1 MPKIKNIYLKLINSG
16 NVFTQREHIRVQN
29 YSAPLHKEKFPP
41 YIQAVPFILRWF
53 YITCSYRRRM
63 STNDSVISWLNKQL
77 TNAKIRDPG
86 FRIAPPPKNISHAI
100 GGDMSA
106 QAMTTM
112 QPSMA
117 TEQKNN
123 NLVAST
129 PIQMQDKLVNHSN
142 KTGKENKND
151 ENDTEKI
158 ELDPKYLLPSTS
170 QPGMPKS
177 VSHEKGARRKTVLSA
192 TKQQSVY
199 FNGSNIQ

>member
-1 MPKIKNIYLKLINSG
+1 MN
-16 NVFTQREHIRVQN
+16 
-29 YSAPLHKEKFPP
+29 
-41 YIQAVPFILRWF
+41 
-53 YITCSYRRRM
+53 
-63 STNDSVISWLNKQL
+63 TNDSVISWLNKQL

-123 NLVAST
+123 KLVAST
-129 PIQMQDKLVNHSN
+129 PIQNQEKLVDPN

-151 ENDTEKI
+151 AEKN
-158 ELDPKYLLPSTS
+158 ELDPKYLQPSTS
-170 QPGMPKS
+170 KPGMPKS
-177 VSHEKGARRKTVLSA
+177 VSHEKGARRKTVLA
-192 TKQQSVY
+192 VTKQQSVY
-199 FNGSNIQ
+199 FNDSNIQ

>member
-1 MPKIKNIYLKLINSG
+1 MN
-16 NVFTQREHIRVQN
+16 
-29 YSAPLHKEKFPP
+29 
-41 YIQAVPFILRWF
+41 
-53 YITCSYRRRM
+53 
-63 STNDSVISWLNKQL
+63 TNDSVISWLNKQL

-100 GGDMSA
+100 GGDMSS

-129 PIQMQDKLVNHSN
+129 PIDNLDKAVNLTN
-142 KTGKENKND
+142 KTGKENKN
-151 ENDTEKI
+151 NKEKN
-158 ELDPKYLLPSTS
+158 ELDPKYLLPSTNK
-170 QPGMPKS
+170 QGMVKS
-177 VSHEKGARRKTVLSA
+177 LSHENGARRKSVLSA

-199 FNGSNIQ
+199 FNDPNVQ